1 MVMAVALAESAV
13 VPSGCIGCLARC
25 SGQVPLTAPANDW
38 PVAAERSS
46 TTAAL
51 PPATSFEMTPDQ
63 ARQSVQWL
71 ADQLLKHVPDHFDG
85 DDDWG
90 NTKSLWAGVKV
101 RRDGWKLKT
110 NRRRRDVRHGRWV
123 RYDISLPEL
132 AELQRPI
139 STAEPT
145 LHSPSRAEQAEPTLR
160 PPSRAEQAK
169 PTLHPPSG
177 RVERSEGRA
186 EHDLSSSAN
195 TGLFSALAWP
205 ATLPLGASGRLAQSP
220 VAQSPLTIRSVV
232 PSTTPAGNPGWLVD
246 AVVRTPAKFH
256 TRLER
261 WNLGLQAFSISVD
274 GTMDVN
280 LECQFVIS
288 MSADY
293 SEVPPAIQL
302 DVHVAKANVRMDR
315 FNVERISK
323 LGGDAAEELGNLA
336 EDTLIRL
343 WLKKENARLA
353 DRLNDA
359 IAEHQSDLRW
369 SMMQWLGQWHS
380 ASLPSDA
387 TGSTTR

>member
-13 VPSGCIGCLARC
+13 VPSDGIGNWARC
-25 SGQVPLTAPANDW
+25 SGQVPLTAPANSW
-38 PVAAERSS
+38 PVAGERSS
-46 TTAAL
+46 IAAAL
-51 PPATSFEMTPDQ
+51 PPATSFAMTPDQ

-71 ADQLLKHVPDHFDG
+71 ADQLLQHVPDHFDG

-90 NTKSLWAGVKV
+90 NTKSVWAGVKV
-101 RRDGWKLKT
+101 RREGWKLKT

-139 STAEPT
+139 STAEP
-145 LHSPSRAEQAEPTLR
+145 A
-160 PPSRAEQAK
+160 
-169 PTLHPPSG
+169 LHPPSG
-177 RVERSEGRA
+177 RA
-186 EHDLSSSAN
+186 EHDLRSPAD

-205 ATLPLGASGRLAQSP
+205 STLPLDPAGMLADSTLAQVP
-220 VAQSPLTIRSVV
+220 LAQSPLTIRSVV

-274 GTMDVN
+274 GTMEVN
-280 LECQFVIS
+280 LECQFVIG

-359 IAEHQSDLRW
+359 IAKHQSDLRW

-380 ASLPSDA
+380 ASLPLDG
-387 TGSTTR
+387 TGSATR

>member
-1 MVMAVALAESAV
+1 M
-13 VPSGCIGCLARC
+13 
-25 SGQVPLTAPANDW
+25 PLTAPQVS
-38 PVAAERSS
+38 PQSI
-46 TTAAL
+46 
-51 PPATSFEMTPDQ
+51 PATSVEMTPDQ

-71 ADQLLKHVPDHFDG
+71 ADQLLKHVPDRFDG

-90 NTKSLWAGVKV
+90 KTKSVWAGVKV
-101 RRDGWKLKT
+101 RREGWKLKT
-110 NRRRRDVRHGRWV
+110 NRRRKELRHGRWV
-123 RYDISLPEL
+123 RYDVTLPEL
-132 AELQRPI
+132 TELQRPI
-139 STAEPT
+139 STAEST
-145 LHSPSRAEQAEPTLR
+145 LHSTAESA
-160 PPSRAEQAK
+160 
-169 PTLHPPSG
+169 LHPPSG
-177 RVERSEGRA
+177 RVEQSEGRV
-186 EHDLSSSAN
+186 EHDLRSPADA
-195 TGLFSALAWP
+195 GRFSGLAWP
-205 ATLPLGASGRLAQSP
+205 STLPLGASGMLAQSP
-220 VAQSPLTIRSVV
+220 LAKSPLEIRSVV
-232 PSTTPAGNPGWLVD
+232 PSTTPAGNAGWLVD
-246 AVVRTPAKFH
+246 AVVKTPAKFH

-280 LECQFVIS
+280 LECQFVIG

-302 DVHVAKANVRMDR
+302 DVHVEQANVRMDR

-359 IAEHQSDLRW
+359 IAKHQSDLRW
-369 SMMQWLGQWHS
+369 SMMQWLGQWNS